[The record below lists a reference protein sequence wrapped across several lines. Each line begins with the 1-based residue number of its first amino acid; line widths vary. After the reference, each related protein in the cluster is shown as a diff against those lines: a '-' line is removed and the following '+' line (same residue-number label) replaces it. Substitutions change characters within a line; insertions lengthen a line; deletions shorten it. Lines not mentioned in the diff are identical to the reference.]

1 MGRRDIADYLGLTLE
16 TVSRGL
22 SALRDEGILSFIG
35 QTGRKIALQ
44 DRSKLARY
52 AMSSEP
58 TSNPERTIW
67 SVYGFKK
74 RQSARWET
82 IHTIANAIATTN
94 AAMKPVIATMDEA
107 RSR

>member
-1 MGRRDIADYLGLTLE
+1 MVLPMGRRDIADYLGLTLE

-44 DRSKLARY
+44 DRCKLARY
-52 AMSSEP
+52 AMSTEP

-67 SVYGFKK
+67 SVTDLRSDSQRDGK
-74 RQSARWET
+74 RFT
-82 IHTIANAIATTN
+82 PLPT
-94 AAMKPVIATMDEA
+94 P
-107 RSR
+107 SRPRTRR